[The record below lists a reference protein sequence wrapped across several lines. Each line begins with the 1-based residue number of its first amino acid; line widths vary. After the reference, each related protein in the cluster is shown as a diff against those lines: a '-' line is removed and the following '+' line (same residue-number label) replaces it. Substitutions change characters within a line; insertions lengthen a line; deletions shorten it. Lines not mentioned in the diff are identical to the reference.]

1 VEIRL
6 FCVWIFCLCICVSC
20 GLDERRGEGFP
31 DRSGEFL
38 GYVDGYLDTVS
49 LFQRSRRYIQYV
61 QDQILRL
68 STLQVYRQDQTCAK
82 NYVHILHFPLC
93 DNTVRES

>member
-1 VEIRL
+1 MEIRL
-6 FCVWIFCLCICVSC
+6 FGAWIFCLCICVSC

-61 QDQILRL
+61 QDLAAEYLAGVSSRP
-68 STLQVYRQDQTCAK
+68 D
-82 NYVHILHFPLC
+82 LC
-93 DNTVRES
+93 